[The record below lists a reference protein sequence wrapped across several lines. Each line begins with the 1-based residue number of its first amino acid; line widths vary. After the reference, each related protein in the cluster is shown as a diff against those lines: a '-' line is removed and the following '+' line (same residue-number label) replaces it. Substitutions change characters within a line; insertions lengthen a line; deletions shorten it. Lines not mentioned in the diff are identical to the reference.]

1 MGDYSYVQYSS
12 LIRLKHVA
20 GMGTE
25 TSRERD
31 RERERESERERER
44 EEITK
49 KQAFFTCPPHLLAL
63 CWAFVRFGGWGFGLH
78 VRQCLRS
85 RGKSTDSLENHGL
98 YLWNARRA

>member
-31 RERERESERERER
+31 RERESERERER
-44 EEITK
+44 K
-49 KQAFFTCPPHLLAL
+49 
-63 CWAFVRFGGWGFGLH
+63 
-78 VRQCLRS
+78 
-85 RGKSTDSLENHGL
+85 
-98 YLWNARRA
+98 